1 MHVTQQRVPA
11 ARRPGPSGPAASRRP
26 TARLAGVLVALA
38 AAAWLVLA
46 ATHDGTHTQHRA
58 ATLGPAVTGW
68 LVMVVAMMLP
78 TALPLL
84 ELIRRFTAGRRGGPA
99 IVALCAGVY
108 VATWTAA
115 GVVLVAATMF
125 LDRHLAGWAWAAEHP
140 RAPLGAALMLAGAY
154 QFSSLKDRCLT
165 VCRSPRGV
173 AMLHWRGVRPAWA
186 EAAAVAAV
194 HAASCVGCCWA
205 LMALG
210 LVTGAGSLTAMAVLT
225 ALMAAERLTRHGKVL
240 VRPAGAAAVIL
251 GAALLLGAV
260 PA

>member
-1 MHVTQQRVPA
+1 MTVTDQRVPA
-11 ARRPGPSGPAASRRP
+11 TRPGPARP
-26 TARLAGVLVALA
+26 GAVKLAGLLVALG

-46 ATHDGTHTQHRA
+46 VTHDATHAHHRA
-58 ATLGPAVTGW
+58 LTPGPAVTGW

-84 ELIRRFTAGRRGGPA
+84 ELIRGFTARRRGGPA
-99 IVALCAGVY
+99 IVALCAGIY

-115 GVVLVAATMF
+115 GVVLVALNLF
-125 LDRHLAGWAWAAEHP
+125 LDRQLSGWAWAAEHP

-154 QFSSLKDRCLT
+154 QFSSVKDRCLT

-186 EAAAVAAV
+186 EASVVAAV
-194 HAASCVGCCWA
+194 YAASCVGCCWA

-210 LVTGAGSLTAMAVLT
+210 LLTGAGSLTAMAVLT